1 MVRSLLIAS
10 LALAACNGTAP
21 QGSHPLRL
29 SVTTRS
35 ATAGPTTLATSPAA
49 ITVGSGANSLTLT
62 KVQVVLARIEL
73 GTSGGCAAV
82 ATAPTAATA
91 ETDETDETDEQ
102 DCDELQAGPALVDL
116 PTDGTTKVILDGL
129 VPAGTYSKLQ
139 ARLDAVNQPDADDA
153 AVSASAFLT
162 AHPDWRGISVKV
174 TGSFTD
180 PAGAAHDFTFTSE
193 VDAEIEAA
201 FATPVTVA
209 SGTSNVTIDV
219 DVASW
224 FKDAA
229 GGVIDPT
236 NAANAEAIAHNIRQ
250 SVKAFEDDN
259 HDGADDH
266 DATQEHQAHQ
276 EP

>member
-1 MVRSLLIAS
+1 MVQSLWRRGAVWLAPVS
-10 LALAACNGTAP
+10 LTVAACNGTGPRA
-21 QGSHPLRL
+21 SHPLSL

-35 ATAGPTTLATSPAA
+35 ATAAPTTSAAA
-49 ITVGSGANSLTLT
+49 ITVGSGANSLTLS

-73 GTSGGCAAV
+73 GTSGGCAPA
-82 ATAPTAATA
+82 AATPPA
-91 ETDETDETDEQ
+91 ETQEQ

-116 PTDGTTKVILDGL
+116 PTDGTTKVILDGV
-129 VPAGTYSKLQ
+129 VPAGTYSKLR
-139 ARLDAVNQPDADDA
+139 ARLDALHQPDEDDGPA
-153 AVSASAFLT
+153 NASAFLT
-162 AHPDWRGISVKV
+162 VHPDFKGISVKV

-180 PAGAAHDFTFTSE
+180 MAGTAHDFTFTSE

-201 FATPVTVA
+201 FATPVTVG

-224 FKDAA
+224 FKDA
-229 GGVIDPT
+229 GGAVIDPT
-236 NAANAEAIAHNIRQ
+236 NSANAEAIARNIRQ
-250 SVKAFEDDN
+250 SFKAFEDDN

-266 DATQEHQAHQ
+266 DAGQAHQ

>member
-1 MVRSLLIAS
+1 PTILPPNDAFWGRTDDPQMKELCMVRSLLIAS

-21 QGSHPLRL
+21 QGSHPLSL

-82 ATAPTAATA
+82 TTAPTAATA
-91 ETDETDETDEQ
+91 ATAETDETDEQ

-139 ARLDAVNQPDADDA
+139 ARLGAGDPPDADDPA
-153 AVSASAFLT
+153 RRPSPLLL
-162 AHPDWRGISVKV
+162 AHPHRRGVSVEGPG
-174 TGSFTD
+174 TLIG
-180 PAGAAHDFTFTSE
+180 PAG
-193 VDAEIEAA
+193 
-201 FATPVTVA
+201 
-209 SGTSNVTIDV
+209 
-219 DVASW
+219 
-224 FKDAA
+224 
-229 GGVIDPT
+229 
-236 NAANAEAIAHNIRQ
+236 
-250 SVKAFEDDN
+250 
-259 HDGADDH
+259 
-266 DATQEHQAHQ
+266 
-276 EP
+276 

>member
-1 MVRSLLIAS
+1 MKELCMVRSLLIAS

-82 ATAPTAATA
+82 TTAPTAATA
-91 ETDETDETDEQ
+91 ATAETDETDEQ

-129 VPAGTYSKLQ
+129 VPAGTYSKPQ
-139 ARLDAVNQPDADDA
+139 ARPDAANQPEAERA
-153 AVSASAFLT
+153 AVRPRAFPPG
-162 AHPDWRGISVKV
+162 HPDLG
-174 TGSFTD
+174 
-180 PAGAAHDFTFTSE
+180 
-193 VDAEIEAA
+193 
-201 FATPVTVA
+201 VA
-209 SGTSNVTIDV
+209 R
-219 DVASW
+219 A
-224 FKDAA
+224 
-229 GGVIDPT
+229 
-236 NAANAEAIAHNIRQ
+236 
-250 SVKAFEDDN
+250 
-259 HDGADDH
+259 
-266 DATQEHQAHQ
+266 
-276 EP
+276 